1 MNDDKPSKMQC
12 GNCKYFIR
20 HYANKNGLF
29 KNLSVGHCV
38 HQAYYN
44 KRNKFFCDS
53 HCCELWEDN
62 SEAIVDTHRSIA
74 DALYTMARQLNE
86 YIQSLENEKRQ

>member
-1 MNDDKPSKMQC
+1 MDEKTC

-20 HYANKNGLF
+20 HYANRNGLF
-29 KNLSVGHCV
+29 KNLSAGHCV
-38 HQAYYN
+38 HQAYFN
-44 KRNKFFCDS
+44 KRNKFFYDS
-53 HCCELWEDN
+53 HYCELWEDN
-62 SEAIVDTHRSIA
+62 FEVIDETYKSIA